1 MNQNQNNEFF
11 SGSAEPDYRLDKR
24 ALSRMGLGCFAATAI
39 STGLSLLADLI
50 VARTAPQIR
59 DSWIYSV
66 VMQVVIMY
74 CIAIPSGILII
85 RTSGIKATEPPAD
98 EKMSLG
104 GIIYTLIVSS
114 PLTLL
119 GVIASNIINQ
129 VISAVSGGS
138 NSSSGISALIS
149 DWPLWAIF
157 LIVVVVGPIAEEL
170 LFRKTLTE
178 ALRPWGWKFAAF
190 VSGAAFGLF
199 HGNVEQMVYAFII
212 GVLLACVYLKT
223 GKIRYSIILHM
234 AFNFFG
240 SFVTLAIMRLT
251 TNPADLEA
259 YAELANSVSGSY
271 LSEMPPEFAEL
282 SIRMMPFTLATIGY
296 YAFLGGVLI
305 AGLILIIPAARSFS
319 FREGERKI
327 QRSYLGDTMFLAPG
341 VILFILISVVE
352 IVLSVLL

>member
-1 MNQNQNNEFF
+1 MNQNYENF
-11 SGSAEPDYRLDKR
+11 SGTPEPDYSRDKR
-24 ALSRMGLGCFAATAI
+24 ALSRMGLGCFAAAVI
-39 STGLSLLADLI
+39 STGLSILADLI
-50 VARTAPQIR
+50 VARTVPQIR
-59 DSWIYSV
+59 ESWIYSV
-66 VMQVVIMY
+66 VKQVVIMY
-74 CIAIPSGILII
+74 CLAIPAGIFII
-85 RTSGIKATEPPAD
+85 RTSGIKATEPASD

-104 GIIYTLIVSS
+104 GILYTLILSS

-119 GVIASNIINQ
+119 GAIASNIINQ
-129 VISAVSGGS
+129 IISAISGGS
-138 NSSSGISALIS
+138 NSSSGISTLIS

-170 LFRKTLTE
+170 LFRKTLAE

-251 TNPADLEA
+251 TDPADIA
-259 YAELANSVSGSY
+259 SYTELFMNYSGTT
-271 LSEMPPEFAEL
+271 LSEMPPELVEL
-282 SIRMMPFTLATIGY
+282 SMRLMPFTLATAGY

-305 AGLILIIPAARSFS
+305 AGLILIIPAAKSFR

-327 QRSYLGDTMFLAPG
+327 QRSYLGDTLFLAPG
-341 VILFILISVVE
+341 VVLFILISVVT
-352 IVLSVLL
+352 IVLSVVL